1 MQFPTISDLLDLRS
15 LNEDAAEGLGM
26 VAKDHPQLSRAEI
39 TRMASKFDRA
49 REKLEEIQH
58 IFKPVEDVK
67 GPAHKLHHI
76 GIKANL
82 DQSTFGEVLAAID
95 SLAAAL
101 DECQQSWG
109 GDMQQDAASADDTED
124 LAGDTEDLAG
134 DTEDLAGDLS
144 DDDADLE
151 EPPEIEASPEDE
163 LAR

>member
-1 MQFPTISDLLDLRS
+1 MHFPTISDLLDLRA

-26 VAKDHPQLSRAEI
+26 AAKDHPQLSRAEI

-82 DQSTFGEVLAAID
+82 DPSAFEGVQAAID
-95 SLAAAL
+95 SLAAAI

-109 GDMQQDAASADDTED
+109 GDIQQDVAGADDTEDPADDTED
-124 LAGDTEDLAG
+124 LAGDLA
-134 DTEDLAGDLS
+134 

-151 EPPEIEASPEDE
+151 EPPEVEVSPEDE
-163 LAR
+163 LTR